1 MHSCQDDPL
10 KSHTEKKYMR
20 ILSGYSLFTQCS
32 FDSTKTKL
40 GGYRAKDCMK
50 RFCEDLKEHATKVI
64 NYEKK
69 K

>member
-1 MHSCQDDPL
+1 
-10 KSHTEKKYMR
+10 MR

-40 GGYRAKDCMK
+40 DGYRAKDCMK